1 MFAQYSNIFSSYI
14 TLSFSNKNIQSRY
27 LNRNKPKLQRYNK
40 ISFSL
45 LLLLSLIINTILIIR
60 HPSKTIQYQ
69 PKQKIFYIILI
80 VLSSLSSILN
90 IIFLVFSFL
99 RRFTSSKM
107 RITLSCISYCFITIE
122 FTMLK
127 ILIEVIYQTN
137 WQDYFFLNI
146 IDYLVRIMIHFFGLI
161 DFMHSIIINV
171 ILTGL
176 ILALYY
182 AVDTVNSIICDS
194 GATFII
200 LNLGLVVCTY
210 CITKKDKNRFFYL
223 CEIQDLMLKQNA
235 ILDNLNTGYL
245 RIKQGKI
252 EVINAA
258 LIETLKNV
266 KAINQMYN
274 CNVTNTNANI
284 TQSSSAGEC
293 NDITGEW
300 LYKNKDA
307 VIGVLFGGLSLSN
320 VNGSDVICGGG
331 GNGNRKEELFDN
343 NNNINNN
350 INIIT
355 DTTVTDPLIE
365 LSEHYMKKINKC
377 KHRCS
382 GNNNNNL
389 TTNTKH
395 NDNDD
400 NNNKVNNSSN
410 SCNSSSPC
418 SELHFIFLAY
428 QTLILTT
435 GQNVN
440 YEISFKCQN
449 QNEFEFIF
457 NDITRT
463 KESEQ
468 KEYDIKIKN
477 VFLTKIAHEFKNP
490 LVSISELLSQ
500 IKDQH
505 IQVANKCDIGTSL
518 CEYLL
523 LLIKDLDF
531 FALDSKTNLYSGFTK
546 EKINIKSL
554 AHFCVEMGTRRL
566 NLLQKDKDVTITC
579 TIDDDCP
586 NEIISDDGKVKQV
599 LLNLITNATKFTKK
613 GSITL
618 HIRKEDEEYIQF
630 VIKDTG
636 CGIPYKR
643 QQGLMDY
650 KSNNNI
656 GTEGGIGLTIVKEL
670 TSLLGK
676 EIEFQSEENK
686 GSTFWFSLPINN
698 NNNNTYINS
707 NSNNNNNNNNILHFS
722 PIRPVHM
729 RISNKDINAILNCTN
744 VNNNTSLLN
753 SSGSTVKVENF
764 DLELNSIHHHVKR
777 STKEQI
783 HIVVCDDEVLA
794 RKALIRVLNE
804 TAIQM
809 DMKLN
814 IIEASDGI
822 ELLYLIY
829 DNCINGNKQ
838 LHISAILSD
847 QTMVFV
853 NGAVCQMI
861 LSTMTNVKLDIP
873 FYIVTAY
880 DVNAEYFR
888 DVKLNRV
895 FSKPLRKCDAHVI
908 LNELT

>member
-1 MFAQYSNIFSSYI
+1 
-14 TLSFSNKNIQSRY
+14 
-27 LNRNKPKLQRYNK
+27 
-40 ISFSL
+40 
-45 LLLLSLIINTILIIR
+45 
-60 HPSKTIQYQ
+60 
-69 PKQKIFYIILI
+69 
-80 VLSSLSSILN
+80 
-90 IIFLVFSFL
+90 
-99 RRFTSSKM
+99 
-107 RITLSCISYCFITIE
+107 
-122 FTMLK
+122 
-127 ILIEVIYQTN
+127 
-137 WQDYFFLNI
+137 
-146 IDYLVRIMIHFFGLI
+146 
-161 DFMHSIIINV
+161 
-171 ILTGL
+171 
-176 ILALYY
+176 
-182 AVDTVNSIICDS
+182 
-194 GATFII
+194 
-200 LNLGLVVCTY
+200 
-210 CITKKDKNRFFYL
+210 
-223 CEIQDLMLKQNA
+223 
-235 ILDNLNTGYL
+235 
-245 RIKQGKI
+245 
-252 EVINAA
+252 
-258 LIETLKNV
+258 
-266 KAINQMYN
+266 
-274 CNVTNTNANI
+274 
-284 TQSSSAGEC
+284 
-293 NDITGEW
+293 
-300 LYKNKDA
+300 
-307 VIGVLFGGLSLSN
+307 
-320 VNGSDVICGGG
+320 
-331 GNGNRKEELFDN
+331 
-343 NNNINNN
+343 
-350 INIIT
+350 
-355 DTTVTDPLIE
+355 
-365 LSEHYMKKINKC
+365 MKKINKC

-382 GNNNNNL
+382 GNDNNNNNNNL

-395 NDNDD
+395 NDNS
-400 NNNKVNNSSN
+400 NSNNKVNNSSN

-505 IQVANKCDIGTSL
+505 VQVANKCDIGTSL

-656 GTEGGIGLTIVKEL
+656 IGTEGGIGLTIVKEL

-698 NNNNTYINS
+698 NNTYINS
-707 NSNNNNNNNNILHFS
+707 NSNSNNNNNNNILHFS

-729 RISNKDINAILNCTN
+729 RISNKDINAILNCTSA
-744 VNNNTSLLN
+744 NNNTSLLN

-804 TAIQM
+804 TAMQM